1 MLLFEPGETEKTV
14 AVAVLTDGRAE
25 GEETVLLRLLKAKTT
40 WPDGLAH
47 IVEEEAQGTI
57 VDVAGRG
64 PGSRD
69 AGGLTARFEGMP
81 AEHDGESGI
90 RFRVAFSEDIGIS
103 FRALREDAFTVS
115 GGRVTGGRRVDG
127 RRDLFEMTVRPE
139 SFGDVTITLPAGREC
154 AVSGAI
160 CTKGEPRRTL
170 TNTPSAT
177 VRGPAMLSVADAR
190 AREGEDET
198 IDFAVTLSRAAAGPV
213 TVAYA
218 TADRTARAGEDY
230 TRTSGK
236 LSFAS
241 GETELTVRVPVLD
254 DAHDEG
260 EETLV
265 LRLTQASGARI
276 ADGEAVG
283 TIENADPL
291 PAAWLAR
298 FGRTAGGHVLAAVGE
313 RLRGGGQTQATV
325 AGQRLQGADAA
336 AVAEAQAAYERAWA
350 QRLQEGRL
358 QARPR
363 ALALRD
369 LVAGSSFSVAAAAE
383 PAGRWTVWGRGA
395 WSHFAGNADGGDL
408 KVDGDVVTAA
418 AGADYERGAVL
429 AGLALAYSTGSG
441 TYDHDSERSGSVES
455 TLLSVHPYARVALHE
470 RLAVWGL
477 FGYGLVGHLT
487 QDDAAADAVET
498 GTGLLMG
505 AFGVDGLLLA
515 AAQSGGLELAA
526 RADALL
532 LRMSSAAAAGL
543 AASEADLSR
552 WRLLLEASYA
562 GVPLFGRRAE
572 AGAGGRRPL
581 RRRRG
586 GDRRG
591 AGAERAG
598 QLRAAGVGADAERR
612 RRGAAGARG
621 GGLPRMGRRRLAAL
635 RSGSA
640 GARSGAERGALLGRG
655 RQRRRPAVGAAGRRL
670 PGAGGGAA
678 VPRRTPGRRGELRP
692 GRARRGR
699 RPHPLRRRGAG
710 RRRRAHLA
718 RGHPPAPRLRP
729 RRQPAGH
736 PRRARLGRRPTHPR
750 PRRHPELVV
759 LRSLRA

>member
-1 MLLFEPGETEKTV
+1 M
-14 AVAVLTDGRAE
+14 
-25 GEETVLLRLLKAKTT
+25 
-40 WPDGLAH
+40 
-47 IVEEEAQGTI
+47 
-57 VDVAGRG
+57 
-64 PGSRD
+64 
-69 AGGLTARFEGMP
+69 
-81 AEHDGESGI
+81 
-90 RFRVAFSEDIGIS
+90 
-103 FRALREDAFTVS
+103 
-115 GGRVTGGRRVDG
+115 
-127 RRDLFEMTVRPE
+127 
-139 SFGDVTITLPAGREC
+139 
-154 AVSGAI
+154 
-160 CTKGEPRRTL
+160 
-170 TNTPSAT
+170 
-177 VRGPAMLSVADAR
+177 
-190 AREGEDET
+190 
-198 IDFAVTLSRAAAGPV
+198 
-213 TVAYA
+213 
-218 TADRTARAGEDY
+218 
-230 TRTSGK
+230 
-236 LSFAS
+236 
-241 GETELTVRVPVLD
+241 
-254 DAHDEG
+254 
-260 EETLV
+260 
-265 LRLTQASGARI
+265 
-276 ADGEAVG
+276 
-283 TIENADPL
+283 
-291 PAAWLAR
+291 
-298 FGRTAGGHVLAAVGE
+298 
-313 RLRGGGQTQATV
+313 
-325 AGQRLQGADAA
+325 
-336 AVAEAQAAYERAWA
+336 AEAQAAYERAWA
-350 QRLQEGRL
+350 RRLQEGRL

-383 PAGRWTVWGRGA
+383 PGGRWTVWGRGA
-395 WSHFAGNADGGDL
+395 WSHFAGNADGGEL

-526 RADALL
+526 RADGLL

-562 GVPLFGRRAE
+562 GVPLFGGVLRPALAVGGRYD
-572 AGAGGRRPL
+572 AGAAET
-581 RRRRG
+581 
-586 GDRRG
+586 G
-591 AGAERAG
+591 AGLVLSGRVSYALPAWGLTLSAG
-598 QLRAAGVGADAERR
+598 GE
-612 RRGAAGARG
+612 
-621 GGLPRMGRRRLAAL
+621 GLLVHEEEGFREWGRRRLAAL

-655 RQRRRPAVGAAGRRL
+655 RKRRRPAVGAAGRRL

-678 VPRRTPGRRGELRP
+678 VPRRTPRRRGQLRP

-750 PRRHPELVV
+750 PHRIAALVV
-759 LRSLRA
+759 LMLRGSTE